1 MKRIP
6 RAKNIRRP
14 ATQKSKIGK
23 TEDIKKLIH
32 LLQINQIE
40 LEHQNQELRIA
51 QEELEV
57 SRTKYVNLFDFA
69 PIPYF
74 TLDMKSTIKEAN
86 INAGRMFSID
96 RKNMIGKNFITYV
109 PLTER
114 EMFNSFIKAIFDSPT
129 KQSCEVNVLNKEKR
143 AVHVRVEGAE
153 VADTLDSDRKCQ
165 VAVIE
170 LMK

>member
-1 MKRIP
+1 
-6 RAKNIRRP
+6 
-14 ATQKSKIGK
+14 
-23 TEDIKKLIH
+23 
-32 LLQINQIE
+32 
-40 LEHQNQELRIA
+40 
-51 QEELEV
+51 
-57 SRTKYVNLFDFA
+57 
-69 PIPYF
+69 
-74 TLDMKSTIKEAN
+74 MKSTIKEAN
-86 INAGRMFSID
+86 INASRMFSID
-96 RKNMIGKNFITYV
+96 RKNLIGKNFITYV
-109 PLTER
+109 RLTER